1 MRVLLVED
9 DKSLATA
16 LKELLEQEGYRVRL
30 VLDGKRGL
38 ELALSEEFDLILLD
52 YFLPG
57 MDGREFLKRLRSE
70 GSKVPVIALTV
81 VSDIKNKVDFF
92 QTGADDYITKPF
104 HFEEL
109 LARIRAVLR
118 RYAGLESAE
127 VDLGGVRINLTQKK
141 VFVGQEEVSL
151 TLGEYLILEYLTLN
165 RGRFVSREELLEKA
179 LRSYEAESNTVEVL
193 IHRLRKKIGRDI
205 IKTQRGLGYKIL

>member
-1 MRVLLVED
+1 MRVLFVED

-52 YFLPG
+52 YFLPS
-57 MDGREFLKRLRSE
+57 MDGREFLKRLRLE

-118 RYAGLESAE
+118 RYKGLESAE
-127 VDLGGVRINLTQKK
+127 VDLGGVRISLTQKK

>member
-30 VLDGKRGL
+30 VFDGKRGL
-38 ELALSEEFDLILLD
+38 DLALSEEFDLILLD

-57 MDGREFLKRLRSE
+57 MDGREFLKRLRLE

>member
-118 RYAGLESAE
+118 RYKGLESAE
-127 VDLGGVRINLTQKK
+127 VDLGGVRISLTQKK

-193 IHRLRKKIGRDI
+193 VHRLRKKIGRDI
-205 IKTQRGLGYKIL
+205 IKTQRGLGYRIL

>member
-9 DKSLATA
+9 DTSLATA

-30 VLDGKRGL
+30 ALDGKRGL
-38 ELALSEEFDLILLD
+38 DLALSEEFDLILLD
-52 YFLPG
+52 YFLPS

-92 QTGADDYITKPF
+92 HIGADDYITKPF

-127 VDLGGVRINLTQKK
+127 VDLGGVRINLNQKK
-141 VFVGQEEVSL
+141 VFVWQEEVSL
-151 TLGEYLILEYLTLN
+151 TLGEYLILEYLVRN

-179 LRSYEAESNTVEVL
+179 LKNYEAESNTVEVL

-205 IKTQRGLGYKIL
+205 IKTQKGLGYRIL

>member
-30 VLDGKRGL
+30 VFDGKRGL
-38 ELALSEEFDLILLD
+38 DLALSEEFDLILLD

-57 MDGREFLKRLRSE
+57 MDGREFLKRLRLE

-109 LARIRAVLR
+109 LARIRAVFR
-118 RYAGLESAE
+118 RYKGPESAE
-127 VDLGGVRINLTQKK
+127 VDLGGVRISLTQKK

>member
-38 ELALSEEFDLILLD
+38 DLALSEEFDLILLD

-92 QTGADDYITKPF
+92 QTGVDDYITKPF

-118 RYAGLESAE
+118 RYKGLESAE
-127 VDLGGVRINLTQKK
+127 VDLGGVRISLTQKK

-179 LRSYEAESNTVEVL
+179 LRSYESESNTVEVL

-205 IKTQRGLGYKIL
+205 IKTHRGLGYRIL

>member
-38 ELALSEEFDLILLD
+38 DLALSEEFDLILLD

-92 QTGADDYITKPF
+92 QTGVDDYITKPF

-118 RYAGLESAE
+118 RYAGPESAE
-127 VDLGGVRINLTQKK
+127 VDLGGVRISLTQKK

-179 LRSYEAESNTVEVL
+179 LRSYESESNTVEVL

-205 IKTQRGLGYKIL
+205 IKTHRGLGYRIL

>member
-38 ELALSEEFDLILLD
+38 DLALSEEFDLILLD

-57 MDGREFLKRLRSE
+57 MDGREFLKRLRLE

-92 QTGADDYITKPF
+92 QTGVDDYITKPF

-118 RYAGLESAE
+118 RYKGLESAE
-127 VDLGGVRINLTQKK
+127 VDLGGVRISLTQKK

-193 IHRLRKKIGRDI
+193 VHRLRKKIGRDI
-205 IKTQRGLGYKIL
+205 IKTQRGLGYRIL

>member
-38 ELALSEEFDLILLD
+38 DLALSEEFDLILLD

-118 RYAGLESAE
+118 RYAGPESAE
-127 VDLGGVRINLTQKK
+127 VDLGGVRISLTQKK

-179 LRSYEAESNTVEVL
+179 LRSYESESNTVEVL

>member
-205 IKTQRGLGYKIL
+205 IKTQRGLGYRIL

>member
-38 ELALSEEFDLILLD
+38 DLALSEEFDLILLD

-118 RYAGLESAE
+118 RYAGPESAE
-127 VDLGGVRINLTQKK
+127 VDLGGVRISLTQKK

-179 LRSYEAESNTVEVL
+179 LRSYESESNTVEVL

-205 IKTQRGLGYKIL
+205 IKTHRGLGYRIL

>member
-30 VLDGKRGL
+30 VFDGKRGL
-38 ELALSEEFDLILLD
+38 DLALSEEFDLILLD

-57 MDGREFLKRLRSE
+57 MDGREFLKRLRLE

-118 RYAGLESAE
+118 RYKGPESAE
-127 VDLGGVRINLTQKK
+127 VDLGGVRISLTQKK

>member
-127 VDLGGVRINLTQKK
+127 VDLGDVIIKLSQKK
-141 VFVGQEEVSL
+141 VLVGQEEVSL
-151 TLGEYLILEYLTLN
+151 TLGEYLILEYLMLN

-205 IKTQRGLGYKIL
+205 IKTQRGLGYRIL

>member
-57 MDGREFLKRLRSE
+57 MDGREFLKRLRLE

-118 RYAGLESAE
+118 RYKGLESAE
-127 VDLGGVRINLTQKK
+127 VDLGGVRISLTQKK

-205 IKTQRGLGYKIL
+205 IKTQRGLGYRIL

>member
-1 MRVLLVED
+1 VRVLLVED

-205 IKTQRGLGYKIL
+205 IKTQRGLGYRIL

>member
-109 LARIRAVLR
+109 LARIGAVLR
-118 RYAGLESAE
+118 RYAGFESAE
-127 VDLGGVRINLTQKK
+127 VDLGDVRINLSQKK
-141 VFVGQEEVSL
+141 VFVGQEEVNL
-151 TLGEYLILEYLTLN
+151 TLGEYLILEYLMLN

-179 LRSYEAESNTVEVL
+179 LRSYEAESNTIEVL

-205 IKTQRGLGYKIL
+205 IKTQRGLGYRIL

>member
-118 RYAGLESAE
+118 RYKGLESAE
-127 VDLGGVRINLTQKK
+127 VDLGGVRISLTQKK

-179 LRSYEAESNTVEVL
+179 LRSYESESNTVEVL

-205 IKTQRGLGYKIL
+205 IKTHRGLGYRIL

>member
-57 MDGREFLKRLRSE
+57 MDGREFLKKLRSE

-127 VDLGGVRINLTQKK
+127 VDLGDVIIKLSQKK
-141 VFVGQEEVSL
+141 VLVGQEEVSL
-151 TLGEYLILEYLTLN
+151 TLGEYLILEYLMLN

-205 IKTQRGLGYKIL
+205 IKTQRGLGYRIL

>member
-1 MRVLLVED
+1 VRVLLVED

-92 QTGADDYITKPF
+92 QTGVDDYITKPF

-118 RYAGLESAE
+118 RYKGLESAE
-127 VDLGGVRINLTQKK
+127 VDLGGVRISLTQKK

-179 LRSYEAESNTVEVL
+179 LRSYESESNTVEVL

-205 IKTQRGLGYKIL
+205 IKTHRGLGYRIL

>member
-9 DKSLATA
+9 DTSLATA

-38 ELALSEEFDLILLD
+38 DLALSEEFDLILLD
-52 YFLPG
+52 YFLPT

-109 LARIRAVLR
+109 LARIGAVLR

-127 VDLGGVRINLTQKK
+127 VDLGDVRINLSQKK

-151 TLGEYLILEYLTLN
+151 TLGEYLILEYLVRN

-179 LRSYEAESNTVEVL
+179 LKSYEAESNTVEVL

-205 IKTQRGLGYKIL
+205 IKTQRGLGYRIL

>member
-92 QTGADDYITKPF
+92 QAGADDYITKPF

-127 VDLGGVRINLTQKK
+127 VDLGDVIIKLSQKK
-141 VFVGQEEVSL
+141 VLVGQEEVSL
-151 TLGEYLILEYLTLN
+151 TLGEYLILEYLMLN

-205 IKTQRGLGYKIL
+205 IKTQRGLGYRIL

>member
-52 YFLPG
+52 YFLPS

-92 QTGADDYITKPF
+92 QAGADDYITKPF

-127 VDLGGVRINLTQKK
+127 VDLGDVIIKLSQKK
-141 VFVGQEEVSL
+141 VLVGQEEVSL
-151 TLGEYLILEYLTLN
+151 TLGEYLILEYLMLN

-205 IKTQRGLGYKIL
+205 IKTQRGLGYRIL

>member
-1 MRVLLVED
+1 
-9 DKSLATA
+9 
-16 LKELLEQEGYRVRL
+16 
-30 VLDGKRGL
+30 
-38 ELALSEEFDLILLD
+38 LALSEEFDLILLD

-118 RYAGLESAE
+118 RYKGLESAE
-127 VDLGGVRINLTQKK
+127 VDLGGVRISLTQKK

-205 IKTQRGLGYKIL
+205 IKTHRGLGYRIL

>member
-38 ELALSEEFDLILLD
+38 DLALSEEFDLILLD

-57 MDGREFLKRLRSE
+57 MDGREFLKRLRLE

-118 RYAGLESAE
+118 RYKGLESAE
-127 VDLGGVRINLTQKK
+127 VDLGGVRISLTQKK

-205 IKTQRGLGYKIL
+205 IKTQRGLGYRIL

>member
-30 VLDGKRGL
+30 AFDGKRGL
-38 ELALSEEFDLILLD
+38 DLALSEEFDLILLD
-52 YFLPG
+52 YFLPS
-57 MDGREFLKRLRSE
+57 MNGREFLKRLRSE

-92 QTGADDYITKPF
+92 HIGADDYITKPF

-109 LARIRAVLR
+109 LARIGAVLR
-118 RYAGLESAE
+118 RYAGLESVE
-127 VDLGGVRINLTQKK
+127 VDLGGVRINLSQKK

-165 RGRFVSREELLEKA
+165 RGRFVSREELLERA

-193 IHRLRKKIGRDI
+193 IHRLRKKVGRDI
-205 IKTQRGLGYKIL
+205 IKTQRGLGYRIL

>member
-1 MRVLLVED
+1 MLLVED

-205 IKTQRGLGYKIL
+205 IKTQRGLGYRIL